1 MCDSF
6 RKTEPE
12 LHLVIVWFNGR
23 ELEEAVAADLATRFE
38 VLAHWSLEWTPD
50 CFVKNLRRFY
60 GKKLP
65 PNSSKERECGIGPF
79 GAFVVRDPRPVYSP
93 RKTTHGLQIVNAGMF
108 DSKEMYRA
116 WAKRNVIHAT
126 NSPEEFRHD
135 ITLLLGM
142 SPEDLERQRFIR
154 PRGSERPGFDIVGCR
169 QWDDV
174 RQLLHVLNNT
184 LNYVVLRNFDNL
196 PGHVDLGPHSDLD
209 ILTDEPEIAALLL
222 NARPTT
228 SVRGRV
234 QHRVQVG
241 GNYLNI
247 DIRHVGDGYYDA
259 RWERDI
265 LRNRVFREEGFY
277 VPSDADLLHALVY
290 HALLQK
296 RVVADDYPR
305 RVLALCRKADCPSID
320 LRDEVDALDRLRSF
334 MSARHY
340 EFTDPMD
347 PSVTFNYFKVGAKA
361 RFLRKKQRAV
371 RRFKALGKAFLG
383 RN

>member
-1 MCDSF
+1 MFESF
-6 RKTEPE
+6 EKTESE

-23 ELEEAVAADLATRFE
+23 EMESAVAADLATRFE
-38 VLAHWSLEWTPD
+38 VLAHWSLEWSPS
-50 CFVKNLRRFY
+50 CFAKNLRRFY

-65 PNSSKERECGIGPF
+65 PKSSKERECGIGPF
-79 GAFVVRDPRPVYSP
+79 ALFIVRDSRPVYSP
-93 RKTTHGLQIVNAGMF
+93 RKTTHGVQIVNANMF

-116 WAKRNVIHAT
+116 WAKQNVIHAT

-135 ITLLLGM
+135 ITLLLGI
-142 SPEDLERQRFIR
+142 SPEDLERRHFIR
-154 PRGSERPGFDIVGCR
+154 PDGSEQPGFDIVGCR
-169 QWDDV
+169 QWKDV

-196 PGHVDLGPHSDLD
+196 PDHADLGPHSDLD

-241 GNYLNI
+241 GSFLNV
-247 DIRHVGDGYYDA
+247 DIRRVGDGYYDA

-265 LRNRVFREEGFY
+265 LQNRVFRKEGFY
-277 VPSDADLLHALVY
+277 TPADGDLLYALVY

-296 RVVADDYPR
+296 RTVAEDYPGR
-305 RVLALCRKADCPSID
+305 ILALCRQLGCPPLD
-320 LRDEVDALDRLRSF
+320 LRDEASSLERLKAF
-334 MSARHY
+334 MAERHY
-340 EFTDPMD
+340 VFTDPAD
-347 PSVTFNYFKVGAKA
+347 PSVTFNYFKVGAKS
-361 RFLRKKQRAV
+361 RFLRKRQRAK
-371 RRFKALGKAFLG
+371 RKIKALAKAVL
-383 RN
+383 RRK